1 MKSKHNKKRNTALIY
16 EALMRELTKA
26 VVAKNK
32 EAKDKI
38 VSIVKEHFAKDKL
51 MAKEL
56 KLYQAIC
63 ETYEVKPHIAE
74 KMIFEIRKLHEKI
87 DKKELFNEQSA
98 IIDKINKSFGKSF
111 FSSFISNYKTL
122 ATISQVFSDDVS
134 IKKKIMLEERLVDRM
149 SATPDE
155 ETKMQTIDNLTF
167 KTFVEKF
174 NKEYATTLFEEQRE
188 LLSRYI
194 FSFLDN
200 GIDLKVYLSV
210 EIERLKKVI
219 TESLDTQEIKSDSD
233 MITKTKKVLEMMN
246 NFKNER
252 VEKPVIKKVLKIQSL
267 AREIINDVN

>member
-1 MKSKHNKKRNTALIY
+1 
-16 EALMRELTKA
+16 
-26 VVAKNK
+26 
-32 EAKDKI
+32 
-38 VSIVKEHFAKDKL
+38 
-51 MAKEL
+51 
-56 KLYQAIC
+56 
-63 ETYEVKPHIAE
+63 
-74 KMIFEIRKLHEKI
+74 
-87 DKKELFNEQSA
+87 
-98 IIDKINKSFGKSF
+98 
-111 FSSFISNYKTL
+111 
-122 ATISQVFSDDVS
+122 
-134 IKKKIMLEERLVDRM
+134 MLEERLVDRM

-194 FSFLDN
+194 ASFTDN
-200 GIDLKVYLSV
+200 GIDLKVYLSE